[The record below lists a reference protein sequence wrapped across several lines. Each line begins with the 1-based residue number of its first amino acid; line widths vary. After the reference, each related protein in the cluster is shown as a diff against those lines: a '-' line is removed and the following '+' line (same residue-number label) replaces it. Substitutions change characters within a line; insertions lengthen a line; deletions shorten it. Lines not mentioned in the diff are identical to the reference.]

1 MRLSDFVFTKMYF
14 CRQNVVLIWPLWI
27 WTSLIKVLEKEI
39 RITYCFRTQR
49 LLLTNLIK
57 MLNNLMFLGLI
68 CFVSSNPAQFEEFKR
83 NFDRQYSTESEEL
96 QRYEIFRTNLA
107 KINDHNSRK
116 GIMIFIWNWKV
127 IPVLWILM
135 SYVIQERLGGW
146 LWTSLLTSQRKNS
159 GDLTHNKPIF
169 LTKQSSICIV

>member
-49 LLLTNLIK
+49 LLMTNLIK

-83 NFDRQYSTESEEL
+83 NFDRQYATESEEL

-116 GIMIFIWNWKV
+116 GIMIFIWKRSLDFGFLFPSGETWRMAVNQFAD
-127 IPVLWILM
+127 IT
-135 SYVIQERLGGW
+135 EEEFRW
-146 LWTSLLTSQRKNS
+146 L
-159 GDLTHNKPIF
+159 DA
-169 LTKQSSICIV
+169 